1 MELKGAKVDERRI
14 IDRIPVFTITIA
26 ALMIAALMGIYFQ
39 QASVG
44 GESKD
49 GMSVELL
56 DHSGNPNDAKDACPH
71 DGNAGK
77 GNDNK
82 GPNGGCRP
90 PKGEY
95 GNAGGNAL
103 GKKSP

>member
-1 MELKGAKVDERRI
+1 MDERRL

-26 ALMIAALMGIYFQ
+26 ALMIAALLGIYFQ

-44 GESKD
+44 EESRDGISVDLIDHNKNDGKD
-49 GMSVELL
+49 G
-56 DHSGNPNDAKDACPH
+56 CPE

-90 PKGEY
+90 PHGEY